1 MRLHQGLIAGLLLGA
16 LILLPRPAEAGTT
29 GKVAV
34 PPRPGEV
41 TEMWEGDVLTS
52 RYRVTFCISGSGRVR
67 GASLL
72 RTRSGQVDVYHLN
85 GTVKDGYLEASHSS
99 GHRFS
104 GRLRGDSVQGKLRLH
119 NGMTFNITSRRI
131 LDVPV
136 TEDCAPVPEDGW
148 RLSEE

>member
-1 MRLHQGLIAGLLLGA
+1 MNLRQVAGVCLLGGMLA
-16 LILLPRPAEAGTT
+16 LPGAVMAGTT

-41 TEMWEGDVLTS
+41 TEMWEGAVLGS
-52 RYRVTFCISGSGRVR
+52 RFRVTFCINSRGGVR

-72 RTRSGQVDVYHLN
+72 CTRSGQVDVYHLN
-85 GTVKDGYLEASHSS
+85 GTVKDGYLEATHTS
-99 GHRFS
+99 GHRFA
-104 GRLRGDSVQGKLRLH
+104 GQLRGDRVEGSLRLH
-119 NGMTFNITSRRI
+119 NGMTFNITSRRTRN
-131 LDVPV
+131 VPV